1 MSKGKLHPQFAQR
14 SAGKITKKHL
24 RKSASSVAHPLFDR
38 VVSIL
43 EQARQN
49 VVRTVNTNMVLAY
62 WLIGREIVEEVQ
74 GGVERAEYGEQAVEN
89 LSSRLTG
96 RYGNGFSAQTLWS
109 FRQFYEVY
117 ADRGKILF
125 PTGRELPEGTNISP
139 SGREFGTVA
148 IRHPAGDDLIEGF
161 SPRLSWS
168 HYRALMRVEN
178 EEARNFYER
187 ETVEG
192 GWDKRT
198 LERQIHSYYYERI
211 MKNRKPQK
219 MLEEGRHLP
228 VPVTPASDE
237 LKNPYVLEFL
247 GLPEVAALRESDLE
261 RCIITHLQRFLL
273 ELGNGFAFV
282 ARQKHI
288 RIGEDDRFIDLVFYH
303 CRLKFYLLIDLK
315 VGELTHADV
324 GQMDGYVRMYDDL
337 FVAPDDNPAIG
348 LILCTEK
355 NETVARY
362 SVLKDR
368 KQIFASKYMLC
379 LPTEEQLRTEIEK
392 ERKLIEATSV
402 EDDPPR
408 SAEKKSP
415 KKHLRKLASSAEK
428 KETR

>member
-1 MSKGKLHPQFAQR
+1 MSKRKLHP
-14 SAGKITKKHL
+14 
-24 RKSASSVAHPLFDR
+24 RKSASSADKPLFER

-49 VVRTVNTNMVLAY
+49 VVRAVNTNMVLAY
-62 WLIGREIVEEVQ
+62 WLIGREIVQEVQ
-74 GGVERAEYGEQAVEN
+74 GGEKRAEYGKQVLEN
-89 LSSRLTG
+89 LSTRLTE
-96 RYGNGFSAQTLWS
+96 RYGKGYSVTNLKY
-109 FRQFYEVY
+109 FR
-117 ADRGKILF
+117 LF
-125 PTGRELPEGTNISP
+125 FQAYTGRMN
-139 SGREFGTVA
+139 A
-148 IRHPAGDDLIEGF
+148 IRHPAGDELEVGQKSHPMGDESANTLIPRPLGGELLQSQKLSPAGRELSPKQKSYPLGSESSQAF
-161 SPRLSWS
+161 SSQLSWS

-178 EEARNFYER
+178 LDARDFYER
-187 ETVEG
+187 EAGAG

-198 LERQIHSYYYERI
+198 LERQIHSYYFERI
-211 MKNRKPQK
+211 QKSRKPEK
-219 MLEEGRHLP
+219 MLAEGRSLP
-228 VPVTPASDE
+228 IPVTPASDE

-288 RIGEDDRFIDLVFYH
+288 RVGDNDRFIDLVFYL
-303 CRLKFYLLIDLK
+303 CSLKFYLLIDLK

-324 GQMDGYVRMYDDL
+324 GQMDGYVRMYDGL
-337 FVAPDDNPAIG
+337 FVAPDDNPTIG

-379 LPTEEQLRTEIEK
+379 LPTEEQLRVEIEK
-392 ERKLIEATSV
+392 ERKLIEAASV
-402 EDDPPR
+402 D
-408 SAEKKSP
+408 
-415 KKHLRKLASSAEK
+415 K